1 MEEIVALI
9 NRAQSGDAEAYGDLV
24 GRFQDMAYGYAYAIL
39 GDYHLAQDAAQ
50 EAFVEAYQ
58 CLPSLRE
65 DYAFPSWLKRIVHKH
80 CDRLTRRKQLSTTP
94 LDSAVEV
101 ASRQPGPAEV
111 AEERELAQ
119 RVRDAIR
126 DLPNQQRV
134 VTTLFYINGYSH
146 QDIADFLEVP
156 AKTVKSRLHASRSRL
171 RERMIDMVE
180 DELKSNKLD
189 KKFTQE
195 TVEQAV
201 ARAKELNKD
210 GKHNEAEELLR
221 QVLPKAPEDPDVL
234 KELNHALMQG
244 RVYGQSRFEMLREV
258 AEYGKTILQKSDDE
272 YAHQQLAKTLLAVP
286 AMPEAIE
293 FLQGWIESKGPNL
306 ERLGMLAWARGCAG
320 EYEASES
327 TWQDVLN
334 LAQGAEPDEVRRHIP
349 FIAKTL
355 VDCFAQSGDLPRAQR
370 IAQQAWERCHD
381 LPLVLSTSQI
391 DLIGDAEWI
400 GVFYQ
405 AKLDWQEA
413 ARDVLARLQDMTDP
427 RAQATAISIRN
438 CIDDPQVALADWLDW
453 VRQRVAVGEQAMV
466 EEFRSRI
473 LHGFW
478 IRRDG
483 LGYVGLAQ
491 ATWEAMGKDDKVSWS
506 WERFNPMLAIIEK
519 DWAVAEEI
527 VRRDIEANGVRT
539 GFYGWADIL
548 AVARGLA
555 TPPEVLQAIK
565 RKPVEEYTFS
575 LWYVIAREAAASGD
589 KAKAFDALRKALS
602 YWTNS
607 GYLYIDQW
615 ENDPRWGELRDDP
628 EFKAAFDEKRRRI
641 GPVYGTLFYFP
652 GW

>member
-1 MEEIVALI
+1 MEEL
-9 NRAQSGDAEAYGDLV
+9 QSLVTRTQTGDLDAYGLIV
-24 GRFQDMAYGYAYAIL
+24 GRFQDMAYGYAFSML
-39 GDYHLAQDAAQ
+39 GDFHLAQDAAQ
-50 EAFVEAYQ
+50 NAFIKAYQ
-58 CLPSLRE
+58 EIGSVRE
-65 DYAFPSWLKRIVHKH
+65 AVAFPGWFRRIVYTE
-80 CDRLTRRKQLSTTP
+80 CAMMTRRKHVPSVS
-94 LDSAVEV
+94 LDSAVDVVSPE
-101 ASRQPGPAEV
+101 SGPAEM
-111 AEERELAQ
+111 AERGELARRVQGAIRELP
-119 RVRDAIR
+119 DA
-126 DLPNQQRV
+126 QRV

-180 DELKSNKLD
+180 DELKTNKLPVE
-189 KKFTQE
+189 FTKE

-201 ARAKELNKD
+201 AQAKELNKD
-210 GKHNEAEELLR
+210 KKFNEAEELLR
-221 QVLPKAPEDPDVL
+221 QVLPQSPENPDVL
-234 KELNHALMQG
+234 KELNRALMQG

-258 AEYGKTILQKSDDE
+258 ADYGKTILHNCDDE

-286 AMPEAIE
+286 AMSEAIE
-293 FLQGWIESKGPNL
+293 FLQCWIESKGPNL
-306 ERLGMLAWARGCAG
+306 ERLGMLAWARGCTG
-320 EYEASES
+320 DNETSES

-334 LAQGAEPDEVRRHIP
+334 LAQGAEPDEVRRHVP

-381 LPLVLSTSQI
+381 LAPVLSTSQI

-405 AKLDWQEA
+405 AKLDWQKA

-427 RAQATAISIRN
+427 RARATAISIRN

-453 VRQRVAVGEQAMV
+453 VRERVAAGEQAMV
-466 EEFRSRI
+466 EEFRSNI

-506 WERFNPMLAIIEK
+506 WERFNPMLAIIQK
-519 DWAVAEEI
+519 DWEAAEEI
-527 VRRDIEANGVRT
+527 VRRDIEANAMQSGY
-539 GFYGWADIL
+539 YGWTDIL
-548 AVARGLA
+548 AVARGVP
-555 TPPEVLQAIK
+555 TPPEVLQAIE

-575 LWYVIAREAAASGD
+575 LWYVIAREAAAAGD
-589 KAKAFDALRKALS
+589 KAKAFDALRKALA

-607 GYLYIDQW
+607 GNLYMDHW

-628 EFKAAFDEKRRRI
+628 EFKAAFDDKRKRI